1 MHTKIRLKIF
11 LVVETER
18 SDSLDVLEYH
28 TQLYDFILWK
38 NEGEYAIINKGQI
51 KEARRVHEE
60 LERAPEDQ
68 MSTAKPPVIHWD
80 DCVPVGLMRAE
91 VMLGKEHQLY
101 RETEKPEDGSHS

>member
-1 MHTKIRLKIF
+1 MIATSHNF
-11 LVVETER
+11 LCIETEQCN
-18 SDSLDVLEYH
+18 SFNILAHLGKYN
-28 TQLYDFILWK
+28 FILWK
-38 NEGEYAIINKGQI
+38 NEGEYVIITKDQI